1 MATTGEITPPELVSR
16 VEPQLTGRERKRA
29 KSGVVVLRVLVNNRG
44 RVVRVIIEDPM
55 QGSAFEAR
63 AIEAALR
70 SVYRPAMQDGE
81 PVEAWVTEHFAF
93 VP

>member
-1 MATTGEITPPELVSR
+1 MARAGEITPPELVSR
-16 VEPQLTGRERKRA
+16 HEPQLTQRERKRA
-29 KSGVVVLRVLVNNRG
+29 KSGVVVLRVLVSDRG
-44 RVVRVIIEDPM
+44 HVVSVVIEDPM

-63 AIEAALR
+63 AIDSALR

-81 PVEAWVTEHFAF
+81 PVEAWVTERFAF